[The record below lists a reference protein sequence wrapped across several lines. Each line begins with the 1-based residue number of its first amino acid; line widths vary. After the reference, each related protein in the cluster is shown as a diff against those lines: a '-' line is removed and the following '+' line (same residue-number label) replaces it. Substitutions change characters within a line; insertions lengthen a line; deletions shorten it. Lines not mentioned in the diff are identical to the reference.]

1 MTRLVGERSPAP
13 GPSSAGRIDAVQARA
28 AVDEDLPGP
37 GLRSATVAAAT
48 ELAFDLL
55 GDEQQRWQHTRA
67 VVERAGQAAD
77 ILPEQD
83 VTALLAAAW
92 LHDIGYA
99 PTLRETGFHPLD
111 GAAYL
116 AELGWAPLV
125 SSLVAHH
132 SAARY
137 AAAVAGLARPL
148 GRYDDRAAVAGPLG
162 RLDLGRPD
170 DQPHRPD
177 CRRPHAAGR
186 DARPARPG
194 LIERARTP
202 AARTRDPAGRDRHR
216 RRPPVAPR
224 RSPPGPSLTRAGC
237 FRVSVRRPSAAPV

>member
-148 GRYDDRAAVAGPLG
+148 GRYDDRAAVAGPLADALTWADQTTSPTG
-162 RLDLGRPD
+162 RTVDVHTRLVEMLARHGPD
-170 DQPHRPD
+170 SLNARAHRLRGPEIL
-177 CRRPHAAGR
+177 RAVTATE
-186 DARPARPG
+186 DALRLR
-194 LIERARTP
+194 
-202 AARTRDPAGRDRHR
+202 
-216 RRPPVAPR
+216 
-224 RSPPGPSLTRAGC
+224 RAGH
-237 FRVSVRRPSAAPV
+237 RLAHH